1 MNQIPVIEQLADAL
15 RCLPGVGPKTAQRM
29 VLHLLEYDRVG
40 GRRLAGR
47 LLDAMDN
54 VVHCEVCRN
63 FTETPRCEIC
73 SNARRDH
80 SVVCI
85 VENPADVIA
94 IEHTAGY
101 QGGYFVLMG
110 TLSPLDGIGPEEIGV
125 AQLIQ
130 RCEAGVT
137 EVILAIG
144 STVEGEATAHY
155 IAESLKPLDVKVSRI
170 AHGIPLGGELE
181 FVDGGTLSH
190 ALAGRKLI

>member
-29 VLHLLEYDRVG
+29 VLHLLEHDRAG
-40 GRRLAGR
+40 GRRLSGR

-54 VVHCEVCRN
+54 VVHCDSCRN
-63 FTETPRCEIC
+63 FTEVSPCEIC
-73 SNARRDH
+73 QHTGRDQ
-80 SVVCI
+80 STLCI

-94 IEHTAGY
+94 IEHT
-101 QGGYFVLMG
+101 GGYRGNYCVLMG
-110 TLSPLDGIGPEEIGV
+110 TLSPLDGIGPEEIGI
-125 AQLIQ
+125 AQLLA
-130 RCEAGVT
+130 RCEQGVT

-144 STVEGEATAHY
+144 STVEGEATAHF
-155 IAESLKPLDVKVSRI
+155 IAESLKPIDVKISRI

-190 ALAGRKLI
+190 ALAGRKQI

>member
-1 MNQIPVIEQLADAL
+1 MQQIPVIEQLAEAL

-29 VLHLLEYDRVG
+29 VLHLLEHDRGG

-47 LLDAMDN
+47 LQDAMDK

-63 FTETPRCEIC
+63 FTESRRCEIC
-73 SNARRDH
+73 SNPGRDH
-80 SVVCI
+80 TTICV

-94 IEHTAGY
+94 IEYTAGY

-110 TLSPLDGIGPEEIGV
+110 TLSPLDGIGPAEIGV
-125 AQLIQ
+125 AQLVQ
-130 RCEAGVT
+130 RCKAGVT
-137 EVILAIG
+137 EVILAVS
-144 STVEGEATAHY
+144 STVEGEATAHF

>member
-29 VLHLLEYDRVG
+29 VLHLLEHDRVG

-47 LLDAMDN
+47 LLDAMDKI
-54 VVHCEVCRN
+54 VHCEVCRN
-63 FTETPRCEIC
+63 FTATPRCEIC
-73 SNARRDH
+73 SNSRRDH

-125 AQLIQ
+125 AQLVQ

-144 STVEGEATAHY
+144 ATVEGEATAHY

>member
-1 MNQIPVIEQLADAL
+1 MI
-15 RCLPGVGPKTAQRM
+15 
-29 VLHLLEYDRVG
+29 
-40 GRRLAGR
+40 
-47 LLDAMDN
+47 
-54 VVHCEVCRN
+54 
-63 FTETPRCEIC
+63 
-73 SNARRDH
+73 
-80 SVVCI
+80 CI

-125 AQLIQ
+125 AQLLR

-144 STVEGEATAHY
+144 LTVEGEATAHY
-155 IAESLKPLDVKVSRI
+155 LAESLKPLKVKVSRI

-181 FVDGGTLSH
+181 FVDGGTLYH
-190 ALAGRKLI
+190 ALAGRKQI

>member
-29 VLHLLEYDRVG
+29 VLHLLEHDRVG

-130 RCEAGVT
+130 RCKAGVT

-144 STVEGEATAHY
+144 STVDGEATAHY